1 MALGS
6 SPARLAGKK
15 AAIAIVVLGLF
26 NVFLLFQ
33 ITAGRNTLTTMQA
46 QLDKLENSAH
56 TRQSQYEHMVEIV
69 ATKVDTQQKEFT
81 EFKDWIHKT
90 FEDWNSK
97 IEKRK
102 GLFNTQPAEAVQSS
116 VESEIC
122 RGCKSGSLIDGGV
135 DVSTGC
141 TQYCST
147 GGFCGT
153 TSAYAEGGTDCRVVS
168 KTSSTDMLR
177 PLGGPNGLADRMSR
191 LEAITKG
198 RLNWIREPYV
208 GARVMHRCAKEEHID
223 EHYICH
229 DHFPPPSDRAEPCI
243 IYDMGI
249 REQPGFGKT
258 LAEKYPQCQV
268 HAFDPSPIAVAFQS
282 SDDETAKALRAL
294 PNYHFHPYG
303 SGGVD
308 GHVKLYDYNWGQVS
322 SIRVPHFV
330 TNDCGYGEEQNL
342 ADPNIQKDLTLKY
355 HQRRCRTNDNM
366 NESEEKMQ
374 KKVQGESDGTRGG
387 FGETSFLLEVKT
399 LKTIMKELGHTH
411 IDVLKLDV
419 EGSEFAF
426 LESALDDFD
435 CPPVEQMSIEWH
447 HYNFDSR
454 YGGGASPE
462 VNAIAT
468 YLHDR
473 CNVKQYQ
480 ITMDNGGWEDNF
492 EWLKDA
498 YLQLRFNTGSYM
510 RAR

>member
-1 MALGS
+1 MARTLDKVGGKTG
-6 SPARLAGKK
+6 LA
-15 AAIAIVVLGLF
+15 ITTLCIIVAF
-26 NVFLLFQ
+26 QFLES
-33 ITAGRNTLTTMQA
+33 RNHNSEVA
-46 QLDKLENSAH
+46 QLRAVTTELATAQLKAQMQLEQLEKVAGGQQQPSKQRA
-56 TRQSQYEHMVEIV
+56 SQPEQ
-69 ATKVDTQQKEFT
+69 AD
-81 EFKDWIHKT
+81 
-90 FEDWNSK
+90 N
-97 IEKRK
+97 
-102 GLFNTQPAEAVQSS
+102 LP
-116 VESEIC
+116 
-122 RGCKSGSLIDGGV
+122 GV
-135 DVSTGC
+135 M
-141 TQYCST
+141 
-147 GGFCGT
+147 
-153 TSAYAEGGTDCRVVS
+153 S

-208 GARVMHRCAKEEHID
+208 GHRVMHQCAHEEHLD
-223 EHYICH
+223 EHYVCY
-229 DHFPPPSDRAEPCI
+229 DHFPPPSDRAEPCV

-249 REQPGFGKT
+249 REQPGFGWK

-268 HAFDPSPIAVAFQS
+268 HAFDPSPIAVAFQA

-308 GHVKLYDYNWGQVS
+308 GTVKLYNYNWGQVS

-330 TNDCGYGEEQNL
+330 TNDCGYNNHQQDTGL
-342 ADPNIQKDLTLKY
+342 LVDPDTKPDPTLKY
-355 HQRRCRTNDNM
+355 HQRRCRTVDHM
-366 NESEEKMQ
+366 RAKEAHAA
-374 KKVQGESDGTRGG
+374 GTPDGA
-387 FGETSFLLEVKT
+387 FGDTELLLEVKT

-411 IDVLKLDV
+411 VDVLKLDV

-462 VNAIAT
+462 MNAIAT

-480 ITMDNGGWEDNF
+480 IAFESGGWEDNF

>member
-1 MALGS
+1 MGERETEMALGS

-90 FEDWNSK
+90 SEM
-97 IEKRK
+97 RK
-102 GLFNTQPAEAVQSS
+102 GLFNTQPAE
-116 VESEIC
+116 
-122 RGCKSGSLIDGGV
+122 GV
-135 DVSTGC
+135 VST
-141 TQYCST
+141 
-147 GGFCGT
+147 
-153 TSAYAEGGTDCRVVS
+153 
-168 KTSSTDMLR
+168 TSSTDMLR

-208 GARVMHRCAKEEHID
+208 GHRVMHKCAHEEHLD
-223 EHYICH
+223 EHYICY
-229 DHFPPPSDRAEPCI
+229 DHFPPPSERAEPCI
-243 IYDMGI
+243 VYDMGI

-268 HAFDPSPIAVAFQS
+268 HAFDPSPIAVAFQA

-303 SGGVD
+303 SG
-308 GHVKLYDYNWGQVS
+308 
-322 SIRVPHFV
+322 
-330 TNDCGYGEEQNL
+330 
-342 ADPNIQKDLTLKY
+342 A
-355 HQRRCRTNDNM
+355 
-366 NESEEKMQ
+366 
-374 KKVQGESDGTRGG
+374 
-387 FGETSFLLEVKT
+387 FGDTELLLEVKT

-411 IDVLKLDV
+411 VDVLKLDV

-462 VNAIAT
+462 MNAIAT

-480 ITMDNGGWEDNF
+480 IAFESGGWEDNF

>member
-1 MALGS
+1 MGVRLQMARALDKVGGKTG
-6 SPARLAGKK
+6 LA
-15 AAIAIVVLGLF
+15 ITTLCIIVAF
-26 NVFLLFQ
+26 QFLES
-33 ITAGRNTLTTMQA
+33 RNHNSEVA
-46 QLDKLENSAH
+46 QLRAVTTELATAQLKAQMQLEQLEKVAADQQQPSKQRA
-56 TRQSQYEHMVEIV
+56 SQPEQ
-69 ATKVDTQQKEFT
+69 AD
-81 EFKDWIHKT
+81 
-90 FEDWNSK
+90 NLP
-97 IEKRK
+97 
-102 GLFNTQPAEAVQSS
+102 G
-116 VESEIC
+116 
-122 RGCKSGSLIDGGV
+122 
-135 DVSTGC
+135 
-141 TQYCST
+141 
-147 GGFCGT
+147 
-153 TSAYAEGGTDCRVVS
+153 VVS

-208 GARVMHRCAKEEHID
+208 GHRVMHKCAHEEHLD
-223 EHYICH
+223 EHYICY
-229 DHFPPPSDRAEPCI
+229 DHFPPPSERAEPCI

-258 LAEKYPQCQV
+258 LADKYPQCQV
-268 HAFDPSPIAVAFQS
+268 HAFDPSPIAVAFQA

-374 KKVQGESDGTRGG
+374 KVQGEATRGG

>member
-1 MALGS
+1 MGERETEMALGS

-90 FEDWNSK
+90 SEM
-97 IEKRK
+97 RK
-102 GLFNTQPAEAVQSS
+102 GLFNTQPAE
-116 VESEIC
+116 
-122 RGCKSGSLIDGGV
+122 GV
-135 DVSTGC
+135 VST
-141 TQYCST
+141 
-147 GGFCGT
+147 
-153 TSAYAEGGTDCRVVS
+153 
-168 KTSSTDMLR
+168 TSSTDMLR

-208 GARVMHRCAKEEHID
+208 GHRVMHKCAHEEHLD
-223 EHYICH
+223 EHYICY
-229 DHFPPPSDRAEPCI
+229 DHFPPPSERAEPCV

-249 REQPGFGKT
+249 REQPGFGQK

-308 GHVKLYDYNWGQVS
+308 GTVKLYNYNWGQVS

-330 TNDCGYGEEQNL
+330 TNDCGYNNHQQDTGL
-342 ADPNIQKDLTLKY
+342 LVSPDTKPDPTLKY
-355 HQRRCRTNDNM
+355 HQRRCRTVDHM
-366 NESEEKMQ
+366 RAKEAHQ
-374 KKVQGESDGTRGG
+374 DGTPDGA
-387 FGETSFLLEVKT
+387 FGDTELLLEVKT

-411 IDVLKLDV
+411 VDVLKLDV